1 MAESTASGMESFSAQ
16 EKSTIRQEMAR
27 VTLRVSRYVTPVAP
41 RHHGTSLSASAS
53 ARFSVLDLS
62 FSDSSIMATILS

>member
-1 MAESTASGMESFSAQ
+1 MDNLSAQ
-16 EKSTIRQEMAR
+16 EKSTIRHEMAR

-41 RHHGTSLSASAS
+41 RHQGTSLSARAS

-62 FSDSSIMATILS
+62 FSDSSIMETILS